1 MDTQINILLDSLVDQ
16 IKDPKQLEAVKE
28 QLYKRAIQSL
38 LSAEMEVHLGYA
50 HGEKPLGDNLRNGF
64 SQKTLQTTGGE
75 ITIDV
80 PRDRKASFEPTI
92 VPKHRTM
99 NESLEQT
106 VLLLYAKGMSTSDI
120 VDFMDRTYGVK
131 YSTSQVSILTNRLLD
146 EIRDWQKRPLDTQ
159 YAVVWLDAIHYKI
172 RQENKVVSKAAMLVI
187 GINMEGVQDLLGIY
201 IVENESSSEWSK
213 IMTDIQQ
220 RGIED
225 VLFMCSDNLTGI
237 QKAVESIFPKTVHQ
251 ICIVHQVRNTFKYVS
266 HKDKKEVVKDM
277 KTIYQADN
285 IQMAEEA
292 LEIFKSKWQTKYSIA
307 VNSWVTNWDALTAF
321 LQYPKEIR
329 KLIYTTNVI
338 ESFNSNLR
346 KYTQNKKVFPNDDS
360 ALKSIWLAMQQIN
373 PKWQKKRFN
382 WSQIYNQLYIYFEN
396 RILNQNIDL

>member
-1 MDTQINILLDSLVDQ
+1 
-16 IKDPKQLEAVKE
+16 
-28 QLYKRAIQSL
+28 
-38 LSAEMEVHLGYA
+38 
-50 HGEKPLGDNLRNGF
+50 
-64 SQKTLQTTGGE
+64 
-75 ITIDV
+75 
-80 PRDRKASFEPTI
+80 
-92 VPKHRTM
+92 
-99 NESLEQT
+99 
-106 VLLLYAKGMSTSDI
+106 
-120 VDFMDRTYGVK
+120 
-131 YSTSQVSILTNRLLD
+131 
-146 EIRDWQKRPLDTQ
+146 
-159 YAVVWLDAIHYKI
+159 
-172 RQENKVVSKAAMLVI
+172 
-187 GINMEGVQDLLGIY
+187 
-201 IVENESSSEWSK
+201 
-213 IMTDIQQ
+213 
-220 RGIED
+220 
-225 VLFMCSDNLTGI
+225 
-237 QKAVESIFPKTVHQ
+237 
-251 ICIVHQVRNTFKYVS
+251 
-266 HKDKKEVVKDM
+266 M

>member
-28 QLYKRAIQSL
+28 QLYKRSIQSL

-131 YSTSQVSILTNRLLD
+131 YSTSQVSIITNRLLD